1 MRSVLCSALTGG
13 VHRSIPPFASVKPM
27 SSSDLLTFVDLR
39 GRDPGSLP
47 DTYTPPSPE
56 AVAATA
62 EIIGDVRRRG
72 DDALRELGERFD
84 GAAPA
89 NLAVPLEERQAALA
103 SIDEAARRALT
114 EAHGRILGF
123 HRRSSAETQP
133 SAAAAPATRVPP
145 SGLDCCDPQPPPQP
159 AQPAQPA
166 SNLGAASRPDA
177 DGLDV
182 QRVVVPVR
190 RAGLY
195 VPGGRAAYPSTVLMT
210 AAPARAAGVTEIA
223 LCVPPGADGRVAAIT
238 LAATAIAGVD
248 EVYAVGGAGA
258 IAAMAYGTE
267 TIPAVDVIAG
277 PGNVYVALAKQMVAG
292 EVGVAAAFTGPS
304 EVVVVAD
311 ESVRP
316 ELAALDL
323 IVQAEHGPDGM
334 TCLLTWDIDVLRAVS
349 AAVAAETAKAARRGE
364 ITETLKSAG
373 YAVLVSGP
381 EQAAEV
387 VNHVAPEHLQ
397 LMLADPGA
405 VLAGVR
411 NAGAVFCGEHS
422 PASLG
427 DYVAGPSH
435 VLPTGR
441 SARYAEALGVRDFY
455 KEMHVITA
463 SAQGLRRLGPIVES
477 LAAAE
482 GLSAH
487 AESVHRRLELLDDAE
502 AEAETLAWAPG
513 QAPQPDP
520 PTAAALPPG
529 QAPQHGP
536 QPAAARPPQAPQPD
550 PQPAAAQHA
559 ADPQP
564 AARRLPPG
572 IRPAPRGNIAAMVG
586 YHSPQVD
593 VAVRLNTNE
602 SPFKPPQELRRR
614 LAEAAGGIDWN
625 RYPSRSAHELRER
638 IAALHSLSVSQ
649 VFAGKGS
656 NEVIQSLCLAY
667 GGAGRQVAVFSPTY
681 ALHSHISRITGA
693 EVLECPRDDDFA
705 VAPEVAASFI
715 IENRPSM
722 VFLCSPN
729 NPTGGLERPETI
741 EAALRATIS
750 VGGLLVVDEA
760 YRQFTDPGSGAGGGA
775 AGGAGAPT
783 PADRVGFDPGLG
795 SAPDAVGNSVATPG
809 AGAGGAGAAPDGHP
823 SSLEVSEEYP
833 LVVTRTFSKY
843 WTLAGARLGY
853 ALGPS
858 WIIEEMEKAT
868 LPYHLDAFTQQA
880 GSIVLDY
887 EGELAEAA
895 KALVGERERI
905 AAGLHDLPVRQ
916 WPSAANF
923 ILFRPEGRSGDDVW
937 RALLTHSV
945 LVRNCSSWPDLQDCL
960 RVTVGTQAENDAF
973 LSALTAVLR

>member
-1 MRSVLCSALTGG
+1 M
-13 VHRSIPPFASVKPM
+13 
-27 SSSDLLTFVDLR
+27 
-39 GRDPGSLP
+39 P

-62 EIIGDVRRRG
+62 EIIADVRRRG

-103 SIDEAARRALT
+103 SIDEATRRALT
-114 EAHGRILGF
+114 EAHGRILDF
-123 HRRSSAETQP
+123 HRRSAESHP
-133 SAAAAPATRVPP
+133 PGAAAPVAQVPP
-145 SGLDCCDPQPPPQP
+145 GGLDCCDPQPQPQPQP

-166 SNLGAASRPDA
+166 SNLDAAARPDA

-182 QRVVVPVR
+182 RRVVVPVR

-210 AAPARAAGVTEIA
+210 AAPARAAGVAEVA
-223 LCVPPGADGRVAAIT
+223 LCVPPGADGRVAPVT
-238 LAATAIAGVD
+238 LAATAVAAVD

-292 EVGVAAAFTGPS
+292 DVGVAAAFTGPS

-334 TCLLTWDIDVLRAVS
+334 ACLLAWDIDVLRAVS
-349 AAVAAETAKAARRGE
+349 AAVAAETAKAARRDE
-364 ITETLKSAG
+364 ISETLKSAG
-373 YAVLVSGP
+373 YAVLVSGS

-441 SARYAEALGVRDFY
+441 SARYAEALGVNDFC

-463 SAQGLRRLGPIVES
+463 SAQGLRTLGPIVES
-477 LAAAE
+477 LATAE

-487 AESVHRRLELLDDAE
+487 AESVSRRLELLAE
-502 AEAETLAWAPG
+502 AEGEGEAP
-513 QAPQPDP
+513 
-520 PTAAALPPG
+520 
-529 QAPQHGP
+529 GP
-536 QPAAARPPQAPQPD
+536 QPA
-550 PQPAAAQHA
+550 
-559 ADPQP
+559 
-564 AARRLPPG
+564 G
-572 IRPAPRGNIAAMVG
+572 GSTGSRPAPRGNIAAMVG

-593 VAVRLNTNE
+593 VTVRLNTNE

-614 LAEAAGGIDWN
+614 LAEAAGAIDWN
-625 RYPSRSAHELRER
+625 RYPSRSAHGLRER
-638 IAALHSLSVSQ
+638 IAALHSLSASQ

-656 NEVIQSLCLAY
+656 NEVLQSLCLAY

-693 EVLECPRDDDFA
+693 EVLECPRDDDFE

-715 IENRPSM
+715 LTNRPSM

-741 EAALRATIS
+741 EAALRATIA
-750 VGGLLVVDEA
+750 VGGLLIVDEA
-760 YRQFTDPGSGAGGGA
+760 YRQFTDPGSGVGGGA
-775 AGGAGAPT
+775 DAGT
-783 PADRVGFDPGLG
+783 PADRVGVDPGSG
-795 SAPDAVGNSVATPG
+795 SEGD
-809 AGAGGAGAAPDGHP
+809 AGAAPGRSTAPDGHP
-823 SSLEVSEEYP
+823 SSLEVSEESP

-858 WIIEEMEKAT
+858 WIIDEMEKAT

-887 EGELAEAA
+887 EDELAEAA
-895 KALVGERERI
+895 KALVSERERI

-923 ILFRPEGRSGDDVW
+923 LLFRPEGRSGDDVW
-937 RALLTHSV
+937 QALLAHSV

-960 RVTVGTQAENDAF
+960 RVTVGTPEENDAF

>member
-1 MRSVLCSALTGG
+1 
-13 VHRSIPPFASVKPM
+13 M
-27 SSSDLLTFVDLR
+27 SSGDLLTFVDLR
-39 GRDPGSLP
+39 GRDPGSSP
-47 DTYTPPSPE
+47 ATYTPPSPE

-62 EIIGDVRRRG
+62 EIIADVRRRG

-89 NLAVPLEERQAALA
+89 NLDVPLEERKAALA
-103 SIDEAARRALT
+103 SIDEATRRALT
-114 EAHGRILGF
+114 EAHGRILDF
-123 HRRSSAETQP
+123 HLRSAESHPPAAEGAGAGSRAGSTAETRAGTGTAAGAQPAAEAGATQ
-133 SAAAAPATRVPP
+133 VPP
-145 SGLDCCDPQPPPQP
+145 GGLDCCDPQPQP

-166 SNLGAASRPDA
+166 SNLDAAARPDA

-182 QRVVVPVR
+182 RRVVVPVR

-210 AAPARAAGVTEIA
+210 AAPARAAGVAEVA
-223 LCVPPGADGRVAAIT
+223 LCVPPGANGRVAPVT
-238 LAATAIAGVD
+238 LAATAVAGVD

-292 EVGVAAAFTGPS
+292 DVGVAAAFTGPS

-334 TCLLTWDIDVLRAVS
+334 ACLLAWDIDVLRAVS
-349 AAVAAETAKAARRGE
+349 AAVAAETAKAARRDE
-364 ITETLKSAG
+364 ISETLKSAG

-441 SARYAEALGVRDFY
+441 SARYAEALGVNDFC

-477 LAAAE
+477 LATAE

-487 AESVHRRLELLDDAE
+487 AESVSRRLELLAE
-502 AEAETLAWAPG
+502 AEGEGETEAGATAEALGEAPG
-513 QAPQPDP
+513 PQPDGGPQPDASAPGRAPQPD
-520 PTAAALPPG
+520 AASPG
-529 QAPQHGP
+529 S
-536 QPAAARPPQAPQPD
+536 
-550 PQPAAAQHA
+550 
-559 ADPQP
+559 
-564 AARRLPPG
+564 
-572 IRPAPRGNIAAMVG
+572 RPAPRGNIAAMVG

-614 LAEAAGGIDWN
+614 LAEAAGAIDWN

-638 IAALHSLSVSQ
+638 IAALHSLPASQ

-656 NEVIQSLCLAY
+656 NEVLQSLCLAY

-693 EVLECPRDDDFA
+693 EVLECPRDDDFE

-715 IENRPSM
+715 ITKRPSM

-750 VGGLLVVDEA
+750 VGGLLIVDEA
-760 YRQFTDPGSGAGGGA
+760 YRQFTDPGSGVGGGA
-775 AGGAGAPT
+775 A
-783 PADRVGFDPGLG
+783 PADRVGVDPGSG
-795 SAPDAVGNSVATPG
+795 SEGD
-809 AGAGGAGAAPDGHP
+809 AGAAPGQSTAPDGHP
-823 SSLEVSEEYP
+823 SSLEVSEESP

-858 WIIEEMEKAT
+858 WIIDEMEKAT

-880 GSIVLDY
+880 GSVVLDY
-887 EGELAEAA
+887 EDELAEAA
-895 KALVGERERI
+895 KALVSERERI
-905 AAGLHDLPVRQ
+905 TAGLHDLPVRQ

-923 ILFRPEGRSGDDVW
+923 LLFRPEGRSGDDVW
-937 RALLTHSV
+937 QALLAHSV

-960 RVTVGTQAENDAF
+960 RVTVGTPEENDAF